1 MAPGA
6 LIVTSSSGR
15 AAPLYDSE
23 DAAPAVRSPSAQVEY
38 RGYDHVTWWVGNAK
52 QVAQV
57 WIHDDP
63 GY

>member
-6 LIVTSSSGR
+6 LIATSSSGR
-15 AAPLYDSE
+15 SSPLDDS
-23 DAAPAVRSPSAQVEY
+23 DATTHAMHADAKHVEY

-57 WIHDDP
+57 
-63 GY
+63 

>member
-6 LIVTSSSGR
+6 LIVTTSSGR
-15 AAPLYDSE
+15 TSPLYDSD
-23 DAAPAVRSPSAQVEY
+23 DAAPAVQPPSQQVEY

-57 WIHDDP
+57 
-63 GY
+63 